1 MKFDVVIIGA
11 GLGGL
16 ECGYILSKNGYKVCI
31 LEQAPVLGGCLQTF
45 KRRGISYDTG
55 FHYIGALEKGESLN
69 RIFDYLNLMHLPW
82 QKLDEDCFDEV
93 IIGNESFKFA
103 NGRDKF
109 VETLSSY
116 FPNEKD
122 NLRKYI
128 STLKEIGDNIF
139 NSLKPREA
147 AEFYQSKAF
156 TTSAKSFLEETIGD
170 PKLRM
175 VLAGT
180 SLKMEL
186 NPNLPLYI
194 FAQIN
199 DSFIQSAWK
208 INGGGQQIAESL
220 ANDIRSMGG
229 CVRCNAKV
237 EELKEEDGKIKY
249 AFLNNG
255 EEIEGEQFISNI
267 HPKATL
273 NLIKESKLIRN
284 IYRKRINGMTNTF
297 GMFTANI
304 QLKKDSIPYINRNQY
319 IYNTNDIWSFN
330 ERKEKVEAVLVSY
343 QIPEMESAYTHNIDL
358 LTPMTWKEV
367 ELWENTKV
375 MRRGAKYEKLKQEK
389 ASQCIELAAK
399 NIDGLWE
406 SVENIYTSTPL
417 TYRDYTAT
425 CEGSAYGL
433 QKDYSN
439 LMTTM
444 LTPRTPIPN
453 LLLTGQNL
461 NLHGI
466 LGVSMTA
473 FLTCSELL
481 GHNIIQNELKID

>member
-1 MKFDVVIIGA
+1 M
-11 GLGGL
+11 
-16 ECGYILSKNGYKVCI
+16 CI
-31 LEQAPVLGGCLQTF
+31 L
-45 KRRGISYDTG
+45 
-55 FHYIGALEKGESLN
+55 
-69 RIFDYLNLMHLPW
+69 
-82 QKLDEDCFDEV
+82 
-93 IIGNESFKFA
+93 
-103 NGRDKF
+103 
-109 VETLSSY
+109 
-116 FPNEKD
+116 
-122 NLRKYI
+122 
-128 STLKEIGDNIF
+128 
-139 NSLKPREA
+139 
-147 AEFYQSKAF
+147 
-156 TTSAKSFLEETIGD
+156 
-170 PKLRM
+170 
-175 VLAGT
+175 
-180 SLKMEL
+180 
-186 NPNLPLYI
+186 
-194 FAQIN
+194 
-199 DSFIQSAWK
+199 
-208 INGGGQQIAESL
+208 
-220 ANDIRSMGG
+220 
-229 CVRCNAKV
+229 
-237 EELKEEDGKIKY
+237 
-249 AFLNNG
+249 
-255 EEIEGEQFISNI
+255 
-267 HPKATL
+267 
-273 NLIKESKLIRN
+273 LIKESKLIRN

-330 ERKEKVEAVLVSY
+330 EGKEKVEAVLVSY

-375 MRRGAKYEKLKQEK
+375 MRRGEKYEKLKQEK

-481 GHNIIQNELKID
+481 GHNIILNELKID